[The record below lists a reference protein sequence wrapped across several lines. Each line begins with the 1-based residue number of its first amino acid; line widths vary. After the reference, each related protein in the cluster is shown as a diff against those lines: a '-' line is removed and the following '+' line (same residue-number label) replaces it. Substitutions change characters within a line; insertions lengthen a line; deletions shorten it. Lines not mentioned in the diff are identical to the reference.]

1 MGAKERSEKLRRR
14 KSSLE
19 EEGQRGS
26 ENGVFALSR
35 GKGQIYSR
43 LGPVQPTLR
52 EGAPGGRRGRRG
64 PWGREGG
71 GLPAPGVLPEPFL
84 SRRVPELQ
92 LYPLAGLDLQ
102 QAGEEVHAD
111 GGVAGWGAQPRKAA
125 LSEAVQEARLSHGGV
140 PDDDEAELV
149 DPDGLHRSRAQLTL
163 RPPHPPTRRRANKAA
178 GTVRSAPPRRPP
190 AGFQHIPAA
199 AAATR
204 SPPSLEGE
212 AGPGRGRGVASGQ
225 GAGQGREEEAAGRAG
240 GAE

>member
-1 MGAKERSEKLRRR
+1 MRSL
-14 KSSLE
+14 
-19 EEGQRGS
+19 GWG
-26 ENGVFALSR
+26 GV
-35 GKGQIYSR
+35 
-43 LGPVQPTLR
+43 
-52 EGAPGGRRGRRG
+52 
-64 PWGREGG
+64 
-71 GLPAPGVLPEPFL
+71 PAPGVLPEPLL

-102 QAGEEVHAD
+102 PAGEEVHPD
-111 GGVAGWGAQPRKAA
+111 SGVAGWGAQPREAA

-149 DPDGLHRSRAQLTL
+149 DPDGLHRSRAQRTL

-212 AGPGRGRGVASGQ
+212 AGPGRGRGVA
-225 GAGQGREEEAAGRAG
+225 
-240 GAE
+240 